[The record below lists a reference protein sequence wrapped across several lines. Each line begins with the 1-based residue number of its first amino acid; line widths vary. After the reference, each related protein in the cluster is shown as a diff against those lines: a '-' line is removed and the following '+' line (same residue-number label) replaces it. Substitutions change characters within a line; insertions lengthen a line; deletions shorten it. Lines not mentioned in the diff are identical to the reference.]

1 MLLSR
6 LPRSVF
12 SVKPGLLVGVALSFS
27 VGLLFYYLI
36 WAMIDKENEER
47 FRNMSHVA
55 QSNLNARIASYTN
68 VLRASASFFNAEPN
82 VTREKF
88 RRFYNGMNLQKY
100 YPAIATLNYATWL
113 TDAERDEAEAR
124 VRDELAQVYKDDPPF
139 RIRPPGRRPSYAPVV
154 YVEPEAKWHQTL
166 GWDVTGQPVTYEAL
180 KLARDTG
187 EISASGTP
195 LAVLKER
202 NRLGLAMRIPVYR
215 PGVPVA
221 TVEQRRA
228 AYHGSVGV
236 GFSVK
241 QLVDGV
247 LDEVPVKAA
256 RLSLYNEPQAVEG
269 GAKRSQLIYDSN
281 SPVEIPSQE
290 EKVDDLPL
298 FHVWLPID
306 FNGRRWTAHF
316 SAPKHAVYRGGDTSF
331 ALLAMLAGFA
341 TTMLLFVGFYT
352 LTTSRARAVEMAR
365 GMTSELRESQ
375 DQLLVSHRK
384 LRELAAHAEHI
395 KENERK
401 RIAREIHD
409 DLGQNLFALRIE
421 AQMLFARTRERHPRL
436 HARAEN
442 TLTQIDATIKSVRQI
457 INDLRPNVLDLG
469 LNAAA
474 DWQIG
479 EFRRRTGMQVDFV
492 EYAKEIAMDDACAT
506 ALFRILQEA
515 LTNVSRHAAATWVR
529 VELGAE
535 QNLVRMSIRDNGI
548 GLHSNRNNPG
558 KFGLVGIAERVAIL
572 GGTISLSPS
581 PGGGT
586 TVEVAI
592 PARQENSHSL
602 PAVYSS
608 DEHHDDALA

>member
-1 MLLSR
+1 MLLSLR
-6 LPRSVF
+6 PRSAF
-12 SVKPGLLVGVALSFS
+12 SVKPGLLVGVALSFG
-27 VGLLFYYLI
+27 VGLLFYYLV

-47 FRNMSHVA
+47 FHSMAHVA

-68 VLRASASFFNAEPN
+68 VLRASASFFNAEPD

-88 RRFYNGMNLQKY
+88 RRFYNGLNLQKY
-100 YPAIATLNYATWL
+100 YPAIASLNYATWI
-113 TDAERDEAEAR
+113 TDAERDAAEAH
-124 VRDELAQVYKDDPPF
+124 VRDELAQVYKEGPPF
-139 RIRPPGRRPSYAPVV
+139 RISPPGRRPNYAPVV
-154 YVEPEAKWHQTL
+154 YVEPEAKWYQTL
-166 GWDVTGQPVTYEAL
+166 GWDVTAQPVTYEAL

-202 NRLGLAMRIPVYR
+202 KRLGLAMRIPVYR
-215 PGVPVA
+215 PGAPVA

-241 QLVDGV
+241 KLVDGV
-247 LDEVPVKAA
+247 LDEVPVKAV
-256 RLSLYNEPQAVEG
+256 RLSLYNEPQSVEG
-269 GAKRSQLIYDSN
+269 VARHSQLIYDSS
-281 SPVEIPSQE
+281 SPTEIPS
-290 EKVDDLPL
+290 EKEKIDDVPK

-306 FNGRRWTAHF
+306 FNGREWAAHL
-316 SAPKHAVYRGGDTSF
+316 SAPKHAVYRAGDTSF
-331 ALLAMLAGFA
+331 PLMAMLAGFA
-341 TTMLLFVGFYT
+341 TTMLLFLGFYT

-375 DQLLVSHRK
+375 EQLLASHRK

-395 KENERK
+395 KEDERK

-436 HARAEN
+436 HARVEN

-469 LNAAA
+469 LNAAV

-479 EFRRRTGMQVDFV
+479 EFRRRTGIQVDFV
-492 EYAKEIAMDDACAT
+492 EYEKEIALDDACAT

-515 LTNVSRHAAATWVR
+515 LTNVNRHASASWVR

-535 QNLVRMSIRDNGI
+535 RNLVRMSIRDNGI
-548 GLHSNRNNPG
+548 GLHSNRNKPG
-558 KFGLVGIAERVAIL
+558 KFGLIGIAERVSIL
-572 GGTISLSPS
+572 GGTISLFPS

-592 PARQENSHSL
+592 PARQENSHNL
-602 PAVYSS
+602 RAVHPS
-608 DEHHDDALA
+608 EEPQEDALV